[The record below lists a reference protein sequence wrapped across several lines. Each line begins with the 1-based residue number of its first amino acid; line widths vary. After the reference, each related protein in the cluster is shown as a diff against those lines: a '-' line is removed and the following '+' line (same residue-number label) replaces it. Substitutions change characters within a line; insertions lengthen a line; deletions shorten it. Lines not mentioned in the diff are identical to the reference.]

1 MRATSLLSKLMNLSH
16 IRFKGVEFEWDRVI
30 IDVAPSWRVPR
41 CSGCGKK
48 THRVYDRY
56 KGRTWRHLDLT
67 GTLTELRY
75 DTRRVNCRHCG
86 VRVEKVPWATT
97 GANFTHPFEEHIAYL
112 AQRLSA
118 TAVSELMRVSWR
130 TVGDI
135 VARVVA
141 RLERDDPLDGLTH
154 IGVDELCY
162 RKHHK
167 YITIVTDHLRGCVI
181 WVGEGKNSDALK
193 AFFDELG
200 SERSAKLQV
209 VTLDMSAAYIKA
221 VRESAPNAE
230 LIFDRFHVQRLVH
243 DALDEVR
250 REQVREAD
258 EPEEKRAVKGTR
270 WPLQKNPWNLNQ
282 NEQAKLSK
290 LQQSNKPLYRAYLLK
305 ESILAILDSRWICP
319 ELKLE
324 DWLEWAARSRLEPF
338 VKLGRTIRKYTDG
351 ILAYVKSGLSNAR
364 NEGINSKIRTVT
376 RRAYGFHSSSSLI
389 SYIILC
395 CSGIYLE
402 PAFNYPFAYH

>member
-1 MRATSLLSKLMNLSH
+1 MRATSLLSKLMNLNH
-16 IRFKGVEFEWDRVI
+16 IRFKGVEFEWDRVV
-30 IDVAPSWRVPR
+30 IDVGPSWRTPR

-48 THRVYDRY
+48 AQRVYDCY
-56 KGRTWRHLDLT
+56 KGRTWRHLDLC
-67 GTLTELRY
+67 GTIAELRY
-75 DTRRVNCRHCG
+75 DTRRVNCGRCG
-86 VRVEKVPWATT
+86 VRVEKVPWAQTSS
-97 GANFTHPFEEHIAYL
+97 NFTYPFEEHVTYL

-118 TAVSELMRVSWR
+118 TAVSELMRMSWR

-135 VARVVA
+135 VHRVVA
-141 RLERDDPLDGLTH
+141 RLERDDPLDALTH
-154 IGVDELCY
+154 IGVDELSY

-181 WVGEGKNSDALK
+181 WVGEGKNADALG

-200 SERSAKLQV
+200 DERCAKLQV

-221 VRESAPNAE
+221 VREAAPQAE

-250 REQVREAD
+250 REQVREAT
-258 EPEEKRAVKGTR
+258 EPEEKCTVKGTR
-270 WPLQKNPWNLNQ
+270 WSLQKNPWNLNHC
-282 NEQAKLSK
+282 EKAKLSV
-290 LQQSNKPLYRAYLLK
+290 LQKSNKPLYRAYLLK
-305 ESILAILDSRWICP
+305 ESILATLDGRWFCP
-319 ELKLE
+319 KLKLE
-324 DWLEWAARSRLEPF
+324 EWLQWAARSRLGPF
-338 VKLGRTIRKYTDG
+338 VKLGRTIRKYSDG
-351 ILAYVKSGLSNAR
+351 ILAYVRSGLSNAR

-376 RRAYGFHSSSSLI
+376 RRAYGFHSASSLI

-395 CSGIYLE
+395 CSGIHLE